1 MDRRWSISGMVVSRM
16 RHGLAPEDSP
26 LTVKDVMA
34 SSEYRDLRTP
44 SVAEG
49 DPAPDFEL
57 PTLDDEET
65 VRLVSLLERRPVA
78 LVFGSYT

>member
-1 MDRRWSISGMVVSRM
+1 MVVSRM

-34 SSEYRDLRTP
+34 SAAYCDLRTP

-49 DPAPDFEL
+49 DSAPDFEL
-57 PTLDDEET
+57 PTLDGDET
-65 VRLVSLLERRPVA
+65 VRLASLLERRPVA